1 MRRELPLL
9 SDIHIARC
17 YSPSGFSVSSVQLHG
32 AYGGVVYLRLTD
44 PAGNVHTEIVV
55 AKTKVS
61 PIKRLSIPR
70 LELCGAQL
78 LTKLLCHGKR
88 ILNIPVTSV
97 FAWTDSTIV
106 LTWLTGNP
114 RRFKT
119 YVGNRISFI
128 IDQLPPPP
136 PPPPIVGGMSLA
148 HRILPIV
155 PRGDFS
161 LYNSTTTTSGGMAPS
176 GFDSTFLTG
185 LYNQVQYLR
194 PFRRKNERFVI

>member
-136 PPPPIVGGMSLA
+136 PPPRLLEACRWHTESCRLCLEGTFPFTTQRPRPLVEWPPVASTRHFSLA
-148 HRILPIV
+148 CTTK
-155 PRGDFS
+155 FS
-161 LYNSTTTTSGGMAPS
+161 
-176 GFDSTFLTG
+176 
-185 LYNQVQYLR
+185 
-194 PFRRKNERFVI
+194 I